1 MSATVLDF
9 WTGEALREDQV
20 LYLAADQLERRSR
33 ELLRQID
40 VYCEAYRF
48 AWDETLET
56 VVEEV

>member
-1 MSATVLDF
+1 MSAKVLDF
-9 WTGEALREDQV
+9 WTGQPLRDDQV
-20 LYLAADQLERRSR
+20 LYLAADQLQRRSA

-48 AWDETLET
+48 AVDETLET